1 MADAGEGVTPASNLE
16 HDFPQAGEMPAWLKE
31 PEPQPSVLGRRVLAW
46 GAALIA
52 VAALAAGGLWLRD
65 EQNSRIELDAIAKS
79 SRAADAAIA
88 TAGQQAPAMI
98 KPKPGASAPAALPSN
113 GAPVDATALIERKP
127 STLPPLVTL
136 PPEQA
141 GAAANA
147 PVPAPV
153 SATIP
158 APVPGAAAQMPAQPP
173 APVVAASPDRV
184 ARVAPVA
191 PAARPAS
198 KLVTRAAPQTVAKVP
213 PKVAVKAP
221 VRTLRA
227 APWPP
232 APSRKLPLAQ
242 NVLPKPVAKPKR
254 QAVLVAPKEAP
265 KKAALQLKPKVAAV
279 ATASR
284 APVKAVPKKVALARP
299 AGKARAVPPAPRART
314 VTLPP
319 PRERAVML
327 PPPRE
332 RTVTLPPPRERAVTL
347 PAPREYPRDPV
358 PVPRPCGKGELAR
371 DCAN

>member
-1 MADAGEGVTPASNLE
+1 D
-16 HDFPQAGEMPAWLKE
+16 MPAWLKE
-31 PEPQPSVLGRRVLAW
+31 PEPQPSMLGRRVLAW
-46 GAALIA
+46 GAALVA

-65 EQNSRIELDAIAKS
+65 GQKSRVELDAVARS
-79 SRAADAAIA
+79 SRAADPAIA
-88 TAGQQAPAMI
+88 TAAPASPALNES
-98 KPKPGASAPAALPSN
+98 KARASAASALPPN

-127 STLPPLVTL
+127 STLPPLVAL

-141 GAAANA
+141 GAAGTA

-153 SATIP
+153 PALVPAPAAGATAPIP
-158 APVPGAAAQMPAQPP
+158 AVSP
-173 APVVAASPDRV
+173 APVVAARPETAV
-184 ARVAPVA
+184 PV
-191 PAARPAS
+191 ARPAS
-198 KLVTRAAPQTVAKVP
+198 KSVTRPSAPGVAKASA
-213 PKVAVKAP
+213 KAAVQAP

-227 APWPP
+227 ATWPP

-242 NVLPKPVAKPKR
+242 NVIPKPGAKLKR
-254 QAVLVAPKEAP
+254 QAVLEAP
-265 KKAALQLKPKVAAV
+265 KKTALQVKPKVGAV
-279 ATASR
+279 AAPLR

-299 AGKARAVPPAPRART
+299 AAKARAVPIAPRANP

-332 RTVTLPPPRERAVTL
+332 RAVTLPPPRERAVTL